1 MNVIDKFFNFEL
13 TSKKNEEVLKKSSS
27 LMDIAEYIYNKYRIE
42 HPENFTDE
50 CSYDNYECYE
60 WSSGF

>member
-27 LMDIAEYIYNKYRIE
+27 LMDIAEYIYNKYY
-42 HPENFTDE
+42 HNPYF
-50 CSYDNYECYE
+50 YFY
-60 WSSGF
+60 F